1 MNKTDLKDRNIE
13 SEMVFTASR
22 SSGPGGQNVNKVS
35 TRVELR
41 FNIVKSLLLSDDEKQ
56 LIIKKLS
63 RHINSV
69 GELIIVSQSERTQL
83 KNKKKAIDKFFSL
96 LSKALIRKPTRI
108 PTFPTEKSKE
118 KRLQSKRIRSAIK
131 RTRNNPEQLQAEQ
144 D

>member
-41 FNIVKSLLLSDDEKQ
+41 FNVMKSLLLSDDEKQ

-96 LSKALIRKPTRI
+96 LSKTLIRKPTRI